1 MADIDRVNFARAAL
15 EQAISES
22 SGRSADVRRNL
33 IAHIDLE
40 KIQGPLQFQPAAAD
54 KTRSGRSRYHR
65 FRVNQQRGL
74 LRDLLADA
82 DLASH
87 DCALRL
93 LTAWIKRALYQ
104 NLIEPHLF
112 HDFATSEGLATASDG
127 LAAASPGR
135 AEARTS
141 VCLAA
146 WQIAS
151 VNAETARF
159 NCSAVVHRGG
169 INTIVS
175 RIFLVNKP

>member
-112 HDFATSEGLATASDG
+112 HDFATSEGLA
-127 LAAASPGR
+127 AASPGR
-135 AEARTS
+135 AEAHPS
-141 VCLAA
+141 GCLAA

-151 VNAETARF
+151 VNAETARS
-159 NCSAVVHRGG
+159 NCPSAMHRGG
-169 INTIVS
+169 INTIVF
-175 RIFLVNKP
+175 RIFLVNRP